1 MNDPKTVKKS
11 GSCKSKPSCNMTRN
25 LTDFD
30 DGVCARVARL
40 TDVAPM
46 VVVCL
51 VDEAVIRVAGSRM
64 TRVENSVL
72 DQLTW

>member
-1 MNDPKTVKKS
+1 
-11 GSCKSKPSCNMTRN
+11 MTMN

-40 TDVAPM
+40 TDVAPV

-51 VDEAVIRVAGSRM
+51 VDEAVIRVAGARM
-64 TRVENSVL
+64 TRVEDSVL

>member
-11 GSCKSKPSCNMTRN
+11 GSYKSKPSCSMTTN

-30 DGVCARVARL
+30 DGVCTRVTRL